1 MWEEKTF
8 EPDIKELEEVTSEN
22 PFEYHSHVDKTAIQ
36 KLADFLN
43 EKNIRDFNIISKEE
57 SFPLLRAS
65 AGDSDIVK
73 ILYFNKYA
81 PVNRQI

>member
-8 EPDIKELEEVTSEN
+8 EPDIKECEEVTSEN
-22 PFEYHSHVDKTAIQ
+22 PFEYRSYVDKTAIQ

-43 EKNIRDFNIISKEE
+43 ETNIRDFNITSKKE

-65 AGDSDIVK
+65 GDSDIVK